1 MCFSMLLMSSWILA
15 SLLQMEFRFTWP
27 KNTFLGCLSLIL
39 LVDMKAFNLAR
50 ISSESENDLV

>member
-15 SLLQMEFRFTWP
+15 SLLQMEFRFKWP
-27 KNTFLGCLSLIL
+27 KNTFFGYLSLIL

-50 ISSESENDLV
+50 ISSELENDLV